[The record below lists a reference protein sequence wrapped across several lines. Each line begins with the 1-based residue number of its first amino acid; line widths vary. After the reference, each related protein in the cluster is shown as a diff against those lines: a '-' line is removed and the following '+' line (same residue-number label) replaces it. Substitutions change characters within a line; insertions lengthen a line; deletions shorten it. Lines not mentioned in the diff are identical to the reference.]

1 MTQDEIALLQH
12 ELALRGVNMVVPQ
25 SVHHMDIDKALSVC
39 LDMYAGWS
47 FRQAID
53 AYDKGII

>member
-12 ELALRGVNMVVPQ
+12 ELALRGVNMTIPQ
-25 SVHHMDIDKALSVC
+25 SVYHMDYDKALSVC
-39 LDMYAGWS
+39 LGMYAGFT

-53 AYDKGII
+53 TYDKRVM

>member
-25 SVHHMDIDKALSVC
+25 SVHYMDLDKALSVC
-39 LDMYAGWS
+39 LDLYSGHS

-53 AYDKGII
+53 AYDKWID